1 MVLEEVTADCPWT
14 YGEDGFCDDSDK
26 IKPAFGMTPVYF
38 SLCSCIASM
47 IGSILMIIP
56 FVMWKDVRS
65 GLRTIVT
72 YLAVADFFTAFGYT
86 IASFNYIVYQ
96 NNKNNDYVD
105 ACNDFSIVCQIQAY
119 ISSWASLSSFWWTAI
134 LAFYLYS
141 TITKGNA
148 NILNKYFPAFHVF
161 VWGSPI
167 LVMLPLLITGS
178 LGYSLFSAGGWCFI
192 SSERKLGDFQ
202 YEDYDLSFVTIIK
215 ILAGGKAVEI
225 ATYIWVFVLYGMMYC
240 TLKRKVEHNYNNSF
254 SYRLLFL
261 QKRLVEKEERSE
273 GFLNLLKTM
282 EKKLYAIPVAFILVR
297 MWGTLQFVF
306 SIIVFACPGAVD
318 GTGCVSYPVY
328 VVFYFLA
335 CIQVSNYHKKSIYF
349 QLL

>member
-1 MVLEEVTADCPWT
+1 MSHWFEESSADCPGIYT
-14 YGEDGFCDDSDK
+14 INYCVNEDNVTPG
-26 IKPAFGMTPVYF
+26 FGMVPVYF

-96 NNKNNDYVD
+96 TNKNNYYVE
-105 ACNDFSIVCQIQAY
+105 ACKDFSIVCQIQAY

-192 SSERKLGDFQ
+192 SSERKLPHEN
-202 YEDYDLSFVTIIK
+202 YEMSGVTVIK

-225 ATYIWVFVLYGMMYC
+225 TTYIIVVVLYGMISCNICKKVYQCGLFPLSNNYC
-240 TLKRKVEHNYNNSF
+240 IYH
-254 SYRLLFL
+254 LF
-261 QKRLVEKEERSE
+261 
-273 GFLNLLKTM
+273 F
-282 EKKLYAIPVAFILVR
+282 
-297 MWGTLQFVF
+297 
-306 SIIVFACPGAVD
+306 C
-318 GTGCVSYPVY
+318 
-328 VVFYFLA
+328 
-335 CIQVSNYHKKSIYF
+335 H
-349 QLL
+349 